1 MVLSSSVYFVF
12 LVGIFLLY
20 WPLSR
25 WRAAGLAL
33 LLFANYFFYA
43 KWDLFYL
50 VLIPG
55 ASFIDYLI
63 GLGLGAGLQRPA
75 AGSSAL
81 PAPAPPPLSAAW
93 FQQLAP
99 PPWFRRLLLACSL
112 ALNLGILASFK
123 YMPFFLSAWS
133 GATGHKAPEWHWTFP
148 LGISFYCFQSLTY
161 TIDLYRRDGLPVRS
175 LLTYMTAVSF
185 FPTTLA
191 GPITRPLVLA
201 PQLEQPGKTLTLEHS
216 GRALFRIALGL
227 LKKFLIADYLAEN
240 LVNRVFDTPGLY
252 TGMETFIAV
261 WAFAFQIYYDFS
273 GYTDLAIGSAMLLGI
288 KLPENFN
295 RPYAALNISDF
306 WRRWHIT
313 LSNWLRDY
321 LYFSLPGL
329 RSKWKIFTYINLIV
343 TMVLGG
349 LWHGPAWTFVAWG
362 ALHGVALAV
371 HHAFRAARGNP
382 RPSANFWI
390 RLSSRVLTA
399 NYVAFCWIFFRA
411 TSFENAGAV
420 LGRLSSLTVSFAN
433 ISPALV
439 TVLAVAALGHFSPR
453 AWYDFSLRQFIRA
466 PFYAQAAAVALL
478 VLAIQYV
485 AMTGAAPFIYTKF

>member
-50 VLIPG
+50 VLIPA

-63 GLGLGAGLQRPA
+63 GLGLGAGLQPRA

-93 FQQLAP
+93 FHQLAP
-99 PPWFRRLLLACSL
+99 RPWFRRLLLTCSL
-112 ALNLGILASFK
+112 ALNLGILATFK

-133 GATGHKAPEWHWTFP
+133 GATGHQAPAWHWTFP

-161 TIDLYRRDGLPVRS
+161 TIDLYRRDGKPVRS

-201 PQLEQPGKTLTLEHS
+201 PQLEQPGKILTLEQS
-216 GRALFRIALGL
+216 GTALYRIALGL

-273 GYTDLAIGSAMLLGI
+273 GYTDLAIGSAMLLGV

-295 RPYAALNISDF
+295 RPYTALNISDF

-329 RSKWKIFTYINLIV
+329 RSKFKVFTYINLIV
-343 TMVLGG
+343 TMLLGG

-371 HHAFRAARGNP
+371 HHAFRTAHGNP

-411 TSFENAGAV
+411 TSFENAGAL
-420 LGRLSSLTVSFAN
+420 LGRLASLTVSFAN

-439 TVLAVAALGHFSPR
+439 TVLGVAALGHFSPR
-453 AWYDFSLRQFIRA
+453 SWYDFSLRQFIRA

>member
-25 WRAAGLAL
+25 WRAGGLAV

-50 VLIPG
+50 ILIPG

-63 GLGLGAGLQRPA
+63 GLGLGVGIQRRPA
-75 AGSSAL
+75 GQSA
-81 PAPAPPPLSAAW
+81 APQPIFSAAW
-93 FQQLAP
+93 FPELAARA
-99 PPWFRRLLLACSL
+99 WFRRLLITCSL
-112 ALNLGILASFK
+112 VLNLGILATFK

-148 LGISFYCFQSLTY
+148 LGISFYCFQALTY
-161 TIDLYRRDGLPVRS
+161 TIDLYRRDGKPVRS
-175 LLTYMTAVSF
+175 LLAYMTAVSF

-191 GPITRPLVLA
+191 GPITRPLTLA
-201 PQLEQPGKTLTLEHS
+201 PQLEKTGKTLPLEES

-252 TGMETFIAV
+252 TGMETFIGV

-273 GYTDLAIGSAMLLGI
+273 GYTDIAIGSAMLLGI

-295 RPYAALNISDF
+295 RPYMSLNISEF
-306 WRRWHIT
+306 WRSWHIT

-329 RSKWKIFTYINLIV
+329 RSKWKIFTSVNLVV
-343 TMVLGG
+343 TMLLGG
-349 LWHGPAWTFVAWG
+349 LWHGPNWTFVTWG
-362 ALHGVALAV
+362 ALHGVALAA
-371 HHAFRAARGNP
+371 HHGFRTARGNP
-382 RPSANFWI
+382 KPSANAWV
-390 RLSSRVLTA
+390 RLLSRLLTA
-399 NYVAFCWIFFRA
+399 NYVAFCWIIFRA
-411 TSFENAGAV
+411 SSFENAGAV
-420 LGRLSSLTVSFAN
+420 LVRLASLTVSFAN

-439 TVLAVAALGHFSPR
+439 TVLGVAALGHFSPHK
-453 AWYDFSLRQFIRA
+453 WYDFSLRQFIRV

-478 VLAIQYV
+478 VLAIEYV